1 MKALIICD
9 SVYRNTEKIAKA
21 ISSAITGEVK
31 VLRVSEVIGR
41 NFK

>member
-1 MKALIICD
+1 MKAFIVYE
-9 SVYRNTEKIAKA
+9 SVYRDTEKIAKA